1 MNRFLVLTMVVVLF
15 MPIAAF
21 AQSAN
26 EKLNQ
31 GIRSYEELELETAI
45 TLLNEALRLGLPKP
59 SQIEA
64 YKHLGFCYID
74 TDRSADA
81 QKAFESL
88 LKLNPAYE
96 LDPNLSPKYLN
107 PFNSVKSV
115 MPKTGSV
122 SVKSEPPSAQVILD
136 NVIQTQR
143 TPMTI
148 TDIMAGK
155 HSLKLTLKGY
165 EDWEQMVSV
174 EANKTVEINK
184 RLIEVLPPQPEQ
196 KPMPTMKKGSN
207 LPWLIIGGAI
217 VAGGGVAA
225 AVLLGGGGG
234 DGDASDDN
242 GNGGTTV
249 IPQTASLTISLRLQ

>member
-1 MNRFLVLTMVVVLF
+1 MNRLLVFAMVAVLF
-15 MPIAAF
+15 MPIVAF

-45 TLLNEALRLGLPKP
+45 MLLNEALRLGLPKP

-74 TDRSADA
+74 TDRSADT

-88 LKLNPAYE
+88 LKLNSAYE
-96 LDPNLSPKYLN
+96 LDSSLPPKYLN
-107 PFNSVKSV
+107 AFSSVKSA
-115 MPKTGSV
+115 MPKMGSI

-136 NVIQTQR
+136 NVIQNKR

-148 TDIMAGK
+148 TDVMAGK

-174 EANKTVEINK
+174 EANKTLELNK
-184 RLIEVLPPQPEQ
+184 RLIEVLPPQPQQ
-196 KPMPTMKKGSN
+196 KPIPTVKKGSN

-217 VAGGGVAA
+217 VAGGGIAA
-225 AVLLGGGGG
+225 AVLLSGSG
-234 DGDASDDN
+234 DDEFDDN
-242 GNGGTTV
+242 GNGDGIYL
-249 IPQTASLTISLRLQ
+249 IPQTAPLTISLRLQ